1 VDRDF
6 EDTAS
11 TFADIDGDGD
21 LDLIVGS
28 GGNIPDQRALHK
40 NRIYINDGSGKFSKV
55 DNTIPSLEN
64 NVSVIAPHDFDGDGD
79 QDLFIGS
86 RSVPGIYGVDPI
98 HLFLE
103 NDGDGNFTDVT
114 ESKAFYLKDVGMVTH
129 ALWADYDSDSKSD
142 LIITTDWGTPK
153 IFKNNGR
160 RLSPRKTSLD
170 SMSGWWNTIYA
181 EDINADGK
189 MDFILGNQG
198 ENFSYRAS
206 SKSPIKMFVNDFD
219 DNGTIEQLFTQNYQG
234 KDVPLTLKRELTAQ
248 LNSLKKENLKFA
260 DYATKSIGELMD
272 TTILNQ
278 SIRKEINTTKSIVAL
293 NKGNGQF
300 DIIALPKEVQFS
312 CVCDINC
319 KDIDGDGSL
328 DLILGGN
335 NYDFKP
341 QYSRLDASY
350 GGVLIGSGDGN
361 FRWTPY
367 DESGFYVRGEIKH
380 LSPFSD
386 KTGREFLFVG
396 INNQRPKVFSYLGN

>member
-1 VDRDF
+1 
-6 EDTAS
+6 
-11 TFADIDGDGD
+11 
-21 LDLIVGS
+21 
-28 GGNIPDQRALHK
+28 
-40 NRIYINDGSGKFSKV
+40 
-55 DNTIPSLEN
+55 
-64 NVSVIAPHDFDGDGD
+64 
-79 QDLFIGS
+79 
-86 RSVPGIYGVDPI
+86 
-98 HLFLE
+98 
-103 NDGDGNFTDVT
+103 
-114 ESKAFYLKDVGMVTH
+114 
-129 ALWADYDSDSKSD
+129 
-142 LIITTDWGTPK
+142 
-153 IFKNNGR
+153 
-160 RLSPRKTSLD
+160 
-170 SMSGWWNTIYA
+170 
-181 EDINADGK
+181 
-189 MDFILGNQG
+189 
-198 ENFSYRAS
+198 
-206 SKSPIKMFVNDFD
+206 
-219 DNGTIEQLFTQNYQG
+219 
-234 KDVPLTLKRELTAQ
+234 
-248 LNSLKKENLKFA
+248 
-260 DYATKSIGELMD
+260 
-272 TTILNQ
+272 Q